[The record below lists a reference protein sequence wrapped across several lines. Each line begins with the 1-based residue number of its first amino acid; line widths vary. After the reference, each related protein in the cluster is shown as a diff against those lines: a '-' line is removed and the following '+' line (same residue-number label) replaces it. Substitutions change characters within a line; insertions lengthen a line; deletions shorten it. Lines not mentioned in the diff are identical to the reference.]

1 MASDKRYEIGACLMT
16 QPFRLNMARQIDS
29 LIKSGP
35 KLVWII
41 NIAFILRIACSVLI
55 QIVAT
60 RRGTVCLFGDTPI
73 YWEYAKSIANGTTY
87 VVYQWDVPHYALRTP
102 GYPAWLAGWIAIFG
116 EWALPIRIGQSILSV
131 CGILWLYKLAK
142 VVGFSEQSARW
153 SSTFLAFDPFQIVST
168 PLLLTESIFTPLLVL
183 FVLVWVK
190 ALKSIQNLS
199 LIKHNYFHYIL
210 LGVLQGVL
218 TLIRPAWLPFIA
230 ILDLSFLWLISSQ
243 KHGLLVLASLLLI
256 QAGWALP
263 IVPWMAR
270 NESVIGRTSLGG
282 TWGGASLYDG
292 LQPTATGSSD
302 MSFVAD
308 LEYRDLSE
316 TAQDDLWKFL
326 SYQAIQD
333 NPNRIARLA
342 IQKQIRFWS
351 AWPNDSAKVPL
362 VVKATCLLIV
372 WPVWGLMLLGF
383 WKNLHQRMVFWVLSP
398 LFFSALMH
406 LLFVGSSRYRLAVIL
421 PAMIL
426 TGEGFTRIL
435 RIAFKRSPELN

>member
-1 MASDKRYEIGACLMT
+1 MT

-35 KLVWII
+35 KLVWIL

-55 QIVAT
+55 QIVAI

-153 SSTFLAFDPFQIVST
+153 SGTFLAFDPFQIVST

-243 KHGLLVLASLLLI
+243 KQGLLVLSSLLLI

-270 NESVIGRTSLGG
+270 NESVIGR
-282 TWGGASLYDG
+282 ASLVEPGVEPVFTTVFSLLRPD
-292 LQPTATGSSD
+292 P
-302 MSFVAD
+302 
-308 LEYRDLSE
+308 
-316 TAQDDLWKFL
+316 
-326 SYQAIQD
+326 
-333 NPNRIARLA
+333 
-342 IQKQIRFWS
+342 
-351 AWPNDSAKVPL
+351 
-362 VVKATCLLIV
+362 ATCHLWRIWSIAICRRLPRTISGSFYLIKQYRIIRT
-372 WPVWGLMLLGF
+372 GLLG
-383 WKNLHQRMVFWVLSP
+383 WQSKNKYVFGRPGPMIRPKCLS
-398 LFFSALMH
+398 L
-406 LLFVGSSRYRLAVIL
+406 SRRPVC
-421 PAMIL
+421 
-426 TGEGFTRIL
+426 
-435 RIAFKRSPELN
+435 